1 MTPGGLEAGRP
12 YLSIGE
18 VLNVLKEEFPDVTV
32 SKIRYL
38 ESEDLVHPERTSSGY
53 RAFSEGDI
61 ERLRFIL
68 RLQRDHFLPL
78 KVIRERLEEM
88 DTSAADGRGQ
98 GSLSFEE
105 ALEETEPPLPP
116 APSEDVFRGMGTGVS
131 LSTDELTRASGLS
144 RQQIR
149 ELESVGLLKPKDAGE
164 GEGDGKRY
172 DEISLEA
179 GKLAKELLDLGLEPR
194 HLRIFRSAVDRWSG
208 LAEQMVL
215 PLMKQ
220 RNPEA
225 KKAASDTV
233 RELVR
238 VGNRLIQTL
247 LREAV
252 GPYT

>member
-1 MTPGGLEAGRP
+1 MAGLEAGRP

-61 ERLRFIL
+61 ERLRFVL

-78 KVIRERLEEM
+78 KVIRERLENLDAE
-88 DTSAADGRGQ
+88 AADGGGQ
-98 GSLSFEE
+98 GSLSFGE
-105 ALEETEPPLPP
+105 AEPPLPP
-116 APSEDVFRGMGTGVS
+116 APAEEVFRDLGTGVS
-131 LSTDELTRASGLS
+131 LSREELVRASGLTVE
-144 RQQIR
+144 QVR
-149 ELESVGLLKPKDAGE
+149 ELETVGVLRTKETGE
-164 GEGDGKRY
+164 DEGKRY
-172 DEISLEA
+172 DEIALET
-179 GKLAKELLDLGLEPR
+179 AKVAKDLLDLGLEPR
-194 HLRIFRSAVDRWSG
+194 HLRIFRSTVDRWAA

-215 PLMKQ
+215 PLTKQ
-220 RNPEA
+220 RSSEA
-225 KKAASDTV
+225 RKRASETV

-238 VGNRLIQTL
+238 LGNKLTQTL

>member
-1 MTPGGLEAGRP
+1 MAGLEAGRP

-61 ERLRFIL
+61 ERLRFVL

-78 KVIRERLEEM
+78 KVIRERLESL
-88 DTSAADGRGQ
+88 DADAAEGGGQ
-98 GSLSFEE
+98 AALSFDE
-105 ALEETEPPLPP
+105 AESPIPP
-116 APSEDVFRGMGTGVS
+116 APAEEVFRDLGTGVS
-131 LSTDELTRASGLS
+131 LSRDELVRASGLS
-144 RQQIR
+144 VEQVR
-149 ELESVGLLKPKDAGE
+149 EIESHGLLRPKETGDEE
-164 GEGDGKRY
+164 GGRRY
-172 DEISLEA
+172 DEIALETA
-179 GKLAKELLDLGLEPR
+179 KIAKELLDLGLEPR
-194 HLRIFRSAVDRWSG
+194 HLRVFRSAVDRWAD

-215 PLMKQ
+215 PLTKQ
-220 RNPEA
+220 RRPEA

-238 VGNRLIQTL
+238 LGNKLIQTL

>member
-1 MTPGGLEAGRP
+1 MAGLEAGRP

-61 ERLRFIL
+61 ERLRFVL

-78 KVIRERLEEM
+78 KVIRDRLENMET
-88 DTSAADGRGQ
+88 DAADGGGQ
-98 GSLSFEE
+98 ASLTFEE
-105 ALEETEPPLPP
+105 GGPPLPP
-116 APSEDVFRGMGTGVS
+116 APAEEVFRDLGTGVS
-131 LSTDELTRASGLS
+131 LSRDELIRASGLS
-144 RQQIR
+144 VDQVR
-149 ELESVGLLKPKDAGE
+149 ELETFGILHSKETGDEE
-164 GEGDGKRY
+164 GGRRY
-172 DEISLEA
+172 DEIALEA
-179 GKLAKELLDLGLEPR
+179 AKTAKELLDLGLEPR
-194 HLRIFRSAVDRWSG
+194 HLRIFRSSVDRWAD

-215 PLMKQ
+215 PLTKQ
-220 RNPEA
+220 RSSEA
-225 KKAASDTV
+225 KKEATETV
-233 RELVR
+233 RDVVR
-238 VGNRLIQTL
+238 LGNKLIQTL